1 LRSLLFV
8 PGDDSRKLGKAASS
22 GADAL
27 ILDLEDS
34 VAPANKGAARRS
46 ALAFLR
52 EHRGTA
58 GHPRLYVRI
67 NALDTPFSEGDL
79 DAVMT
84 AGPDGIVLP
93 KAGGGADVALLGS
106 RLAVREALHGLPDG
120 ATRIVAIGTETAA
133 AVFGLGTYAKAGA
146 RLEALAWGAE
156 DLAADTGA
164 TANRDGTAWTEPFRM
179 VRSLCLFGAAA
190 AGVAAVDTVYTD
202 FRDLDGLKREC
213 EAAARDGFS
222 GKLAVNPAQ
231 VPVINDAFT
240 PGPEAIAEAER
251 VVAAFAA
258 SAGLGVT
265 SLDGRMLDRPHLKA
279 AERLLARAGAAGW
292 AKRSVR

>member
-8 PGDDSRKLGKAASS
+8 PGDDVRKLGKAVSS

-52 EHRGTA
+52 EHRDA
-58 GHPRLYVRI
+58 AERPRLYVRI
-67 NALDTPFSEGDL
+67 NALDTPFCEGDL
-79 DAVMT
+79 DVVMT
-84 AGPDGIVLP
+84 AGPDGVVLP
-93 KAGGGADVALLGS
+93 KAGGGVDVALLGS

-120 ATRIVAIGTETAA
+120 GTRIVAIATETAA
-133 AVFGLGTYAKAGA
+133 AVFGLGTYAKSGA

-156 DLAADTGA
+156 DLAADIGA
-164 TANRDGTAWTEPFRM
+164 TASRQGTAWTEPFRM

-190 AGVAAVDTVYTD
+190 AGVAAIDTVHTD
-202 FRDLDGLKREC
+202 FRDLHGLKQEC
-213 EAAARDGFS
+213 AAAARDGFS
-222 GKLAVNPAQ
+222 GKLAIHPAQ

-258 SAGLGVT
+258 SAGGGVT

-279 AERLLARAGAAGW
+279 AERLLARAG
-292 AKRSVR
+292 RTT